1 MVGNQVGYNIW
12 WIAGKSSTI
21 ENYIYYDT
29 ICITMKAVRIN
40 TKLRDMLKDYSD
52 INLPYDAIINR
63 LIHEVSDYMPLV
75 ESDDRNININL
86 HEDTTDKLKAYA
98 LTKGESYE
106 NILIRMLIISQSLNS
121 NSE

>member
-1 MVGNQVGYNIW
+1 
-12 WIAGKSSTI
+12 
-21 ENYIYYDT
+21 
-29 ICITMKAVRIN
+29 MKAVRIN